1 MTAITLVSGLA
12 AVLVLWGIIVF
23 ITLARNTNLVKEG
36 WSGIDVQ
43 LKRRSSLIPN
53 LIRTVKGTMTHE
65 RELVAE
71 VTALR
76 SRAETTRAPGEKGKI
91 EGQIS
96 RLLGNLFAAAE
107 NYPDLMADD
116 GFRDLQRQFGEIET
130 RIQQARR
137 DYNGSTRKLNIV
149 IESFPSK
156 VVANMF
162 KFVRAEFFG
171 IDDPADRALPEVAF

>member
-1 MTAITLVSGLA
+1 MTAIYIVSGLA
-12 AVLVLWGIIVF
+12 FVLVLWGIIVF

-53 LIRTVKGTMTHE
+53 LIKTVKGYMTHE
-65 RELVAE
+65 RELLAE

-76 SRAETTRAPGEKGKI
+76 LRAETSRTPGAKGKI

-96 RLLGNLFAAAE
+96 RLLGNLFAVAE
-107 NYPDLMADD
+107 NYPDLKADD
-116 GFRDLQRQFGEIET
+116 GFRDLQRQLGEIET
-130 RIQQARR
+130 QIQQARR
-137 DYNGSTRKLNIV
+137 YYNGSTRNLNIA

-156 VVANMF
+156 FVANMF
-162 KFVRAEFFG
+162 KFVQAEFFEN
-171 IDDPADRALPEVAF
+171 DDPADRALPEVAF